1 MGFPWISFDIHSAIP
16 SSKRLTNMCIFKL
29 RVLFDVTLDMLL
41 VSVIVYHVSDPQN
54 RLSASHISHIIWFN
68 LHYVLSLGRFF
79 RLNKILKTRLINT

>member
-1 MGFPWISFDIHSAIP
+1 
-16 SSKRLTNMCIFKL
+16 MCIFKL

-54 RLSASHISHIIWFN
+54 RLSASLISHIIWFN
-68 LHYVLSLGRFF
+68 LHCVLSLGRFF